1 MTKATMDN
9 KNIKINSS
17 LQTEDASTIRIKD
30 ELNEALFN
38 TMRLGACRYDLLAA
52 YKARKKC
59 YKLCQKQTSIPD
71 YKEYVDV
78 YQLDNFPDELKKADY
93 GKQYVKLLLWTVIC
107 AIICAITI
115 VAIIDLFYGFA
126 DYGYIDP
133 AICVYIIIAVI
144 SGVMTHYLT
153 KKMLALSKS
162 IRSLTK

>member
-1 MTKATMDN
+1 MDN

-17 LQTEDASTIRIKD
+17 LQTEDASTIRIND
-30 ELNEALFN
+30 EFNEALFN

-107 AIICAITI
+107 AIICAIAI
-115 VAIIDLFYGFA
+115 VDLTCKLYYDLYPDDLAIWTHL
-126 DYGYIDP
+126 
-133 AICVYIIIAVI
+133 IIAAT
-144 SGVMTHYLT
+144 SGVMIYYLT
-153 KKMLALSKS
+153 QKMIALSKS
-162 IRSLTK
+162 IRSLIK

>member
-1 MTKATMDN
+1 MDN
-9 KNIKINSS
+9 KNVKLNSS
-17 LQTEDASTIRIKD
+17 LQTEDASTIRIND

-93 GKQYVKLLLWTVIC
+93 GKQYVKLLLWTTIC
-107 AIICAITI
+107 AIICAIAI
-115 VAIIDLFYGFA
+115 VAIIDGFYVFA
-126 DYGYIDP
+126 DYGHIDP
-133 AICVYIIIAVI
+133 AICAYIIIAVI
-144 SGVMTHYLT
+144 SGVMTHYLV
-153 KKMLALSKS
+153 KKMTALSKS
-162 IRSLTK
+162 IRSMIK

>member
-71 YKEYVDV
+71 YKEYVEIF
-78 YQLDNFPDELKKADY
+78 QLDNFPDELKKADY
-93 GKQYVKLLLWTVIC
+93 GKQYVRILLWT
-107 AIICAITI
+107 AICAITCVI
-115 VAIIDLFYGFA
+115 AVGNLTFTLYYDFSNDLAAWAHF
-126 DYGYIDP
+126 
-133 AICVYIIIAVI
+133 IIAI
-144 SGVMTHYLT
+144 TSGVMTYFLIQ
-153 KKMLALSKS
+153 KMIGLSKS